1 MPNHESEPTF
11 FSFVDAAI
19 IWTKLYDGLPFHEFG
34 PKIYLIEFAAQALE
48 DPKAEPIAVYHYA
61 GIRRYFWRSRYWSEY
76 DAHAPYLEER
86 TKELLQQE
94 RDRAKSLNY
103 RKLLDMLKAYAR
115 RSWVV
120 GSTGHDIADVPFSG
134 QHHTAIVYP
143 IR

>member
-19 IWTKLYDGLPFHEFG
+19 IWTNLYDGLPFHEFG

-76 DAHAPYLEER
+76 DAHAPYL
-86 TKELLQQE
+86 
-94 RDRAKSLNY
+94 DY
-103 RKLLDMLKAYAR
+103 RKLLDMLKSYAR
-115 RSWVV
+115 RSWIV
-120 GSTGHDIADVPFSG
+120 GNSGHDIADIPFSG